1 MSTKNLPINFDDV
14 ISMTSLEIAELTGK
28 RHDHVIRDI
37 DKMLTEISAPKSGVA
52 ETVYKDG
59 QGKDRKA
66 YSLDKKHTL
75 ILVTGYSVKLRE
87 AIIDRIEALEL
98 QVKRLEEDKKRV
110 AVQSANR
117 RGVTW
122 GDYCKVHGLP
132 AQKLWTAH
140 KKLRRLFRVRIDGT
154 VQVNPH
160 YEQYFKILKPTD
172 HRFNSSGIN
181 FRFNAKGLE
190 YFSRPKAVNAMRSYL
205 VEALGTDQQKADL
218 LRKQAKGND

>member
-28 RHDHVIRDI
+28 LHKNVIRDCEV
-37 DKMLTEISAPKSGVA
+37 LTEVA
-52 ETVYKDG
+52 GLKFELSDITYKDSTG
-59 QGKDRKA
+59 RSLKA
-66 YSLDKKHTL
+66 YRLSKKATFV
-75 ILVTGYSVKLRE
+75 LVSGYSPELRLKCY
-87 AIIDRIEALEL
+87 DHIEALEL

-110 AVQSANR
+110 AIQSANR

-132 AQKLWTAH
+132 AQKLWTAY
-140 KKLRRLFRVRIDGT
+140 KKLRRLFRVRMNGT
-154 VQVNPH
+154 VQVNPN

-218 LRKQAKGND
+218 LRKQAKGNN

>member
-1 MSTKNLPINFDDV
+1 MSTKNLPINFDDI

-28 RHDHVIRDI
+28 LHKNVIRDCEVLLQI
-37 DKMLTEISAPKSGVA
+37 GGLKSELAEIL
-52 ETVYKDG
+52 YKDA
-59 QGKDRKA
+59 QDKDRKA
-66 YSLDKKHTL
+66 YRLSKKATFV
-75 ILVTGYSVKLRE
+75 LVSGYSPELRLKCY
-87 AIIDRIEALEL
+87 DHIEALEL

-110 AVQSANR
+110 AIQSANR

-140 KKLRRLFRVRIDGT
+140 KKLRRLFRVRMDGT
-154 VQVNPH
+154 VQVNPN

-190 YFSRPKAVNAMRSYL
+190 YFSRPKAVDAMRSYL

-218 LRKQAKGND
+218 LRKQAKGNN